1 MFDVT
6 ARSTY
11 KNVPTW
17 HRDLCS
23 LQLRRWSKI
32 HGVAIDAN
40 VQMQNPNDEA
50 MFDEATMVDD
60 DEVMGK
66 SKATLK
72 PKPSWF
78 DDDDDYI
85 GQNCGDEEE
94 GIQEAIGDAMAR
106 LQLRK
111 KQCGEQVSEHE
122 GELNVDYEGRAIL
135 KYCDWCEDYCSH

>member
-1 MFDVT
+1 M
-6 ARSTY
+6 
-11 KNVPTW
+11 
-17 HRDLCS
+17 
-23 LQLRRWSKI
+23 
-32 HGVAIDAN
+32 AIDAN

-111 KQCGEQVSEHE
+111 KRNYCEVCCEEVEDHKVTIAHTLFWSQ
-122 GELNVDYEGRAIL
+122 RALMLGNTVI
-135 KYCDWCEDYCSH
+135 

>member
-1 MFDVT
+1 
-6 ARSTY
+6 
-11 KNVPTW
+11 
-17 HRDLCS
+17 
-23 LQLRRWSKI
+23 
-32 HGVAIDAN
+32 
-40 VQMQNPNDEA
+40 
-50 MFDEATMVDD
+50 MVDD

-94 GIQEAIGDAMAR
+94 GIQEAIGEPMAR

-111 KQCGEQVSEHE
+111 RRNYCEVCCEEVEDHKSHNCPYFVLVPKGARVGEHYDIVEQVSEHK

-135 KYCDWCEDYCSH
+135 KYCDWCEDYRSH